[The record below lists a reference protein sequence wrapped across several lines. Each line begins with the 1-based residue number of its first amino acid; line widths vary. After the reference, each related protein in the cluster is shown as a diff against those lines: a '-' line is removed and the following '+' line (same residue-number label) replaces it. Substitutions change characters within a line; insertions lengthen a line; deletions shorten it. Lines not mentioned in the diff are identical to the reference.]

1 MRPFAALGKAADIDR
16 VMGPGLR
23 GGGGLVA
30 GVIWPDGQAAGL
42 QTPGLWLQVPGCAQV
57 SAVLVVKPSNKYRR
71 PCGLMDKALVLGTKD
86 CRFESCQG
94 QTRGTTGGVTPED
107 PG

>member
-1 MRPFAALGKAADIDR
+1 MCPFAALGKAADIDR

-23 GGGGLVA
+23 GGAGLV
-30 GVIWPDGQAAGL
+30 GGGIWPDGQAAGL

-94 QTRGTTGGVTPED
+94 QTRGTTGGVTPGA
-107 PG
+107 PR